1 MSLAICCMY
10 ENHFDWK
17 SRYNNYQAFRRWLD
31 PLIKIGGGSIKLY
44 VAEVKLDGSTYYA
57 SPLPYWDSRDEEP
70 HTKYLHLKT
79 KSVIG
84 HYINAMN
91 LLLQLV
97 QEDYVAFLDTDIIFT
112 NPYWVTD
119 TIKALQIYDVVQ
131 MFSHIEY
138 LGPNY
143 APIGLTKEGYYYQYR
158 ERGKITGGITFRK
171 DTRIPDSKIAPPGG
185 ATAWRRSALNKVGGL
200 IDWCIMGS
208 SDFHMAAA
216 LLGGLEE
223 ALKTEEFTD
232 DYDNM
237 CSRWQYRAAKLNQNV
252 GYVPGLVYHMWHG
265 HPLTRKFI
273 RHKTPLYDCSYTP
286 SFDLVRNTQGVYE
299 LSDRSTDLKNAIYE
313 FFKSRN
319 EDSQDVTNGQRI
331 QK

>member
-17 SRYNNYQAFRRWLD
+17 SRYFNYLAFRRFLD
-31 PLIKIGGGSIKLY
+31 PLLKLGGVVKLY
-44 VAEVKLDGSTYYA
+44 VAEVKLEGSVNYT
-57 SPLPYWDSRDEEP
+57 SPIPYWDERDEDKNV
-70 HTKYLHLKT
+70 KYLHLTT

-97 QEDYVAFLDTDIIFT
+97 KEDYVAFLDTDIIFT
-112 NPYWVTD
+112 NPEWVTK
-119 TIKALQIYDVVQ
+119 TVSALQIYDVVQ

-143 APIGLTKEGYYYQYR
+143 VPINLTKEGYYYQYR
-158 ERGKITGGITFRK
+158 ELGGITGGITFKK
-171 DTRIPDSKIAPPGG
+171 DKRIPDSKIAPPGG
-185 ATAWRRSALNKVGGL
+185 ATAWRREALNKVGGL

-216 LLGGLEE
+216 LLGGLET
-223 ALKTEEFTD
+223 ALQEEEFSD
-232 DYDNM
+232 DYKSKCITWEN
-237 CSRWQYRAAKLNQNV
+237 RASYLNKNV

-273 RHKTPLYDCSYTP
+273 RHKTPLYKFDYTP
-286 SFDLVRNTQGVYE
+286 STDLIRNTQGIYE
-299 LSDRSTDLKNAIYE
+299 LDSRSPGLRNEIYE

-319 EDSQDVTNGQRI
+319 EDSQDVTNG
-331 QK
+331 K